1 MEEKEILAPVSRL
14 PFRARFLHVAPQYF
28 FYNLPASESKD
39 ILQSMLNEGSS
50 HPQLEQ
56 QEHLE
61 DNSNERCIVQ
71 WLAEEATSRTC
82 CTLRLLSTGL
92 VFSRCI
98 LAISSL
104 LTIHT
109 KFNSNIVSSEDL
121 QFAVFLF
128 PYSYSFFI

>member
-14 PFRARFLHVAPQYF
+14 PFRVRFLHVAPQYF

-61 DNSNERCIVQ
+61 HLEDNSNERCIVQ
-71 WLAEEATSRTC
+71 
-82 CTLRLLSTGL
+82 
-92 VFSRCI
+92 
-98 LAISSL
+98 
-104 LTIHT
+104 
-109 KFNSNIVSSEDL
+109 
-121 QFAVFLF
+121 
-128 PYSYSFFI
+128 

>member
-1 MEEKEILAPVSRL
+1 MEEKEILAPLSRL
-14 PFRARFLHVAPQYF
+14 PFRVRFLHVAPQYF

-71 WLAEEATSRTC
+71 
-82 CTLRLLSTGL
+82 
-92 VFSRCI
+92 
-98 LAISSL
+98 
-104 LTIHT
+104 
-109 KFNSNIVSSEDL
+109 
-121 QFAVFLF
+121 
-128 PYSYSFFI
+128 